1 MSQSIRPIPKLP
13 KKLKRYKSQRKHH
26 LIQFNI
32 MSTMSELHRLM
43 QEIKADDLDILADIA
58 YQQENAMREEMDE
71 PDQDIDPVYE
81 QFIDNHPEALL

>member
-1 MSQSIRPIPKLP
+1 
-13 KKLKRYKSQRKHH
+13 
-26 LIQFNI
+26 

-71 PDQDIDPVYE
+71 QEVDPVYE
-81 QFIDNHPEALL
+81 QYIDNHPEALL

>member
-1 MSQSIRPIPKLP
+1 
-13 KKLKRYKSQRKHH
+13 
-26 LIQFNI
+26 

-71 PDQDIDPVYE
+71 PENRKSILSTNNSLTTTQRHSFE
-81 QFIDNHPEALL
+81 TET

>member
-1 MSQSIRPIPKLP
+1 
-13 KKLKRYKSQRKHH
+13 
-26 LIQFNI
+26 

-71 PDQDIDPVYE
+71 EVDHVYE

>member
-1 MSQSIRPIPKLP
+1 
-13 KKLKRYKSQRKHH
+13 
-26 LIQFNI
+26 

-71 PDQDIDPVYE
+71 PEHFEGTGNRSCRSTNNSLTTTQRHSFE
-81 QFIDNHPEALL
+81 TEANS

>member
-1 MSQSIRPIPKLP
+1 
-13 KKLKRYKSQRKHH
+13 
-26 LIQFNI
+26 

-43 QEIKADDLDILADIA
+43 QDIKADDLDILADIA

-71 PDQDIDPVYE
+71 QEVDPVYE

>member
-1 MSQSIRPIPKLP
+1 
-13 KKLKRYKSQRKHH
+13 
-26 LIQFNI
+26 
-32 MSTMSELHRLM
+32 MSELHRLT

-71 PDQDIDPVYE
+71 EEVDHVYE